1 MNAMERI
8 AKVEET
14 VSKAYQ
20 NTLKN
25 EQEIFDIKSNHDQLK
40 NQIDTKINNAK
51 REMKQQLNVKKL
63 ETQLRGALM
72 ELEDLRNRS
81 MRSTLIFKN
90 VKEENNERWD
100 DTARLLCS
108 YIVDQLD
115 LNYTYVEIDFHISRA
130 HRGGDSNE
138 EEPNQEQYHQ
148 KKQGPKPI
156 YAQFVN
162 WRMAE
167 EIRNKIIYL
176 NSKKQTKVI
185 CNQMFS
191 KELTIRRNRALQYRR
206 DILNTSPDLQIRLE
220 YPAILKSRKKD
231 TNGKW
236 NVI

>member
-90 VKEENNERWD
+90 VKEENNER
-100 DTARLLCS
+100 
-108 YIVDQLD
+108 
-115 LNYTYVEIDFHISRA
+115 
-130 HRGGDSNE
+130 
-138 EEPNQEQYHQ
+138 
-148 KKQGPKPI
+148 
-156 YAQFVN
+156 
-162 WRMAE
+162 
-167 EIRNKIIYL
+167 
-176 NSKKQTKVI
+176 
-185 CNQMFS
+185 
-191 KELTIRRNRALQYRR
+191 
-206 DILNTSPDLQIRLE
+206 
-220 YPAILKSRKKD
+220 
-231 TNGKW
+231 
-236 NVI
+236 